1 MPKGYLVFELTCHL
15 PFVKS
20 TQPGESPEENWLNDA
35 ISNTYLP
42 LLRTLRRL
50 DTKSVPFKLTF
61 AISPTLASM
70 LSDPVLQ
77 ERFVAYLDSRI
88 ALGEREIERTS
99 SEPGKNKLAKMYL
112 ESFLQNKSDF
122 IGLYGMNI
130 LNGFNELQKSGKI
143 NIITTFAT
151 HCYLPFYLS
160 YTGSIE
166 AQIYTAISTHTNM
179 FNSTPS
185 GFWLPELG
193 YRQGIEDILRKFK
206 IDYFF
211 TAIHAFLF
219 GSKVPSNG
227 IYAPV
232 QVGESGVY
240 AFCRDL
246 ASSMYVL
253 SQDEGYPGEF
263 SYREYSHDISGELGA
278 DYLGSDI
285 VYPDGSRVN
294 SGFKY
299 YSNTDSYRDAKK
311 LYDPGKVDD
320 VIKNHAENYIYN
332 LKKRVK
338 KLLRYT
344 DRPPVIVC
352 PYDAQ
357 VFGHWWFEGIS
368 WLEAVI
374 KELACDQELELIH
387 PDEYLNSYKDGEK
400 ISLSFSS
407 CGNGGYSGDWLN
419 GSNDWI
425 FRHIYSITD
434 KMAELAGRFQNEVG
448 LKRRALNHAAREV
461 LLAQASDWPFI
472 MKSGIAAPFA
482 ARQITEHVNNF
493 LKIYND
499 LSGNSVDT
507 EWLTTIEKKY
517 SLFPDIDYRI
527 FNG

>member
-1 MPKGYLVFELTCHL
+1 MHKGYLIFELTCHL

-20 TQPGESPEENWLNDA
+20 SRPGEYPEENWLNDA
-35 ISNTYLP
+35 ITNTYLP

-61 AISPTLASM
+61 TISPTLASM
-70 LSDPVLQ
+70 RADPILQ
-77 ERFVAYLDSRI
+77 ERFVSYLDSRI
-88 ALGEREIERTS
+88 ALGEKEVERTA
-99 SEPGKNKLAKMYL
+99 SEPDKNKLAKMYL
-112 ESFLQNKSDF
+112 ETFLQNKTDF

-130 LNGFNELQKSGKI
+130 LNGFNELQKNGKI

-151 HCYLPFYLS
+151 HCFLPFFQS

-166 AQIYTAISTHTNM
+166 AQLYTAIATHSAM
-179 FNSTPS
+179 FNSTPK

-193 YRQGIEDILRKFK
+193 YRQGIEDTLSKFK
-206 IDYFF
+206 FDYFF

-232 QVGESGVY
+232 QVGNSGVF

-253 SQDEGYPGEF
+253 SQEEGYPGDF
-263 SYREYSHDISGELGA
+263 AYREYSHDISGELDA
-278 DYLGSDI
+278 DYLGQDI

-299 YSNTDSYRDAKK
+299 YSNTDRYRDAKQV
-311 LYDPGKVDD
+311 YDPGKVDS
-320 VIKNHAENYIYN
+320 VIKSHAENFIYN

-357 VFGHWWFEGIS
+357 VFGHWWFEGID
-368 WLEAVI
+368 WLETVI
-374 KELACDQELELIH
+374 KELASDDDLALIF
-387 PDEYLNSYKDGEK
+387 PEEYLAKNRCEEK

-419 GSNDWI
+419 GTNDWI
-425 FRHIYSITD
+425 YRHIYSITD
-434 KMAELAGRFQNEVG
+434 KMTELANRFPEEGG
-448 LKRRALNHAAREV
+448 LKRRALNHAAREA

-482 ARQITEHVNNF
+482 ARQVKEHVSNF

-507 EWLTTIEKKY
+507 EWLTTIERKN
-517 SLFPDIDYRI
+517 SLFPDIDYHI
-527 FNG
+527 FKG

>member
-1 MPKGYLVFELTCHL
+1 MPKGYLIFELTCHL

-20 TQPGESPEENWLNDA
+20 TVPGEYPEENWLNDA
-35 ISNTYLP
+35 ISHTYLP
-42 LLRTLRRL
+42 LLRTLHRL
-50 DTKSVPFKLTF
+50 DADSLPFKLTF
-61 AISPTLASM
+61 TISPTLASM

-77 ERFVAYLDSRI
+77 ERFVSYLDSRI
-88 ALGEREIERTS
+88 ALGEKEVERTK
-99 SEPGKNKLAKMYL
+99 SEPDKNALAKMYL
-112 ESFLQNKSDF
+112 DTFLQNKSDF
-122 IGLYGMNI
+122 ISLYGMNI
-130 LNGFNELQKSGKI
+130 LNGFKELQKNGKI

-151 HCYLPFYLS
+151 HCYLPFLQS
-160 YTGSIE
+160 HTSNIE
-166 AQIYTAISTHTNM
+166 AQIYTAISTHTTM
-179 FNSTPS
+179 FNCDTK

-193 YRQGIEDILRKFK
+193 YCRGIEEVLHKFK
-206 IDYFF
+206 IEYFF
-211 TAIHAFLF
+211 TAVHAFLF

-232 QVGESGVY
+232 RAGDSGVY

-253 SQDEGYPGEF
+253 SQEDGYPGDF
-263 SYREYSHDISGELGA
+263 SYREYTHDISGEQNP
-278 DYLGSDI
+278 DYLGPDI

-299 YSNTDSYRDAKK
+299 YSNTDSFRDAKQVYNPAK
-311 LYDPGKVDD
+311 AAKV
-320 VIKNHAENYIYN
+320 VQEHADNFIYN

-338 KLLRYT
+338 KLLAYT
-344 DRPPVIVC
+344 DKPPVIVC

-357 VFGHWWFEGIS
+357 VFGHWWFEGID

-374 KELACDQELELIH
+374 KVLAEDQDLALIY
-387 PDEYLNSYKDGEK
+387 PEEYLEK
-400 ISLSFSS
+400 YNNLEQISLSFSS

-425 FRHIYSITD
+425 YRHIYSITD
-434 KMAELAGRFQNEVG
+434 KMKELAQRFPKESG

-472 MKSGIAAPFA
+472 MKSGIASPFA
-482 ARQITEHVNNF
+482 AKQVKEHVSNF

-507 EWLTTIEKKY
+507 EWLTTVEKKNN
-517 SLFPDIDYRI
+517 LFPDIDYRT
-527 FNG
+527 FRE

>member
-1 MPKGYLVFELTCHL
+1 MPKGYLIFELTCHL

-20 TQPGESPEENWLNDA
+20 SCPGEYSQENWLNDA
-35 ISNTYLP
+35 VSNTYLP
-42 LLRTLRRL
+42 LLRTLHRM
-50 DTKSVPFKLTF
+50 DIKSVPFRLTF
-61 AISPTLASM
+61 TISPTLASM
-70 LSDPVLQ
+70 LSDPILQ
-77 ERFVAYLDSRI
+77 ERFVSYLDSRI
-88 ALGEREIERTS
+88 ALGEKEVERTA
-99 SEPGKNKLAKMYL
+99 SEPEKNKLAKMYL
-112 ESFLQNKSDF
+112 EAFLQNKSDF

-130 LNGFNELQKSGKI
+130 LNGFNELQKNGKI
-143 NIITTFAT
+143 NLITTFAA
-151 HCYLPFYLS
+151 HCYLPFFQS
-160 YTGSIE
+160 YKSSIE
-166 AQIYTAISTHTNM
+166 AQIYTAISTHNTM
-179 FNSTPS
+179 FNSTPK

-193 YRQGIEDILRKFK
+193 YCQGIEDILKKFN

-211 TAIHAFLF
+211 TAVHAFLF

-232 QVGESGVY
+232 QVGDSGIY

-253 SQDEGYPGEF
+253 SQEDGYPGDF
-263 SYREYSHDISGELGA
+263 SYREYSRDISGELDA
-278 DYLGSDI
+278 DYLGRDI

-299 YSNTDSYRDAKK
+299 YSNTDSFRDAKHI
-311 LYDPGKVDD
+311 YDPDKAAAV
-320 VIKNHAENYIYN
+320 VKEHAENFIYN

-357 VFGHWWFEGIS
+357 VFGHWWLEGID
-368 WLEAVI
+368 WLETVI
-374 KELACDQELELIH
+374 NELAADEDLALIS
-387 PDEYLNSYKDGEK
+387 PEEYLAEYDSGEK

-425 FRHIYSITD
+425 YRHIYSITD
-434 KMAELAGRFQNEVG
+434 KMTELANRFPDEGG

-482 ARQITEHVNNF
+482 AKQVKEHVTSF

-507 EWLTTIEKKY
+507 EWLTTIERKD
-517 SLFPDIDYRI
+517 SLFPDIDYHI
-527 FNG
+527 FRG

>member
-1 MPKGYLVFELTCHL
+1 MAKGYLIFELTCHL
-15 PFVKS
+15 PYVKS
-20 TQPGESPEENWLNDA
+20 SYPGEYPEENWLNDA
-35 ISNTYLP
+35 INNTYLP

-61 AISPTLASM
+61 TISPTLASM
-70 LSDPVLQ
+70 LSDPILQ
-77 ERFVAYLDSRI
+77 ERFVSYLDSRI
-88 ALGEREIERTS
+88 GLGEKEVERTA
-99 SEPGKNKLAKMYL
+99 SEPEKNKLAKMYL
-112 ESFLQNKSDF
+112 ELFLQNKTDF
-122 IGLYGMNI
+122 VGLYGMNI
-130 LNGFNELQKSGKI
+130 LNGFNELQKNGKI

-151 HCYLPFYLS
+151 HCYLPFFQS
-160 YTGSIE
+160 CTRSME

-179 FNSTPS
+179 FNTTPS

-193 YRQGIEDILRKFK
+193 YRQGIEDILSKFQ
-206 IDYFF
+206 IEYFF

-219 GSKVPSNG
+219 GSKIPGNG

-232 QVGESGVY
+232 QVGKSGVY

-253 SQDEGYPGEF
+253 SQTEGYPGDF
-263 SYREYSHDISGELGA
+263 AYREYSRDISGELDEA
-278 DYLGSDI
+278 YLGNDI
-285 VYPDGSRVN
+285 VYPDGSRVK

-299 YSNTDSYRDAKK
+299 YSNTDGARDARHI
-311 LYDPGKVDD
+311 YDPGKVDD

-352 PYDAQ
+352 PYDSQ

-368 WLEAVI
+368 WLEEVI
-374 KELACDQELELIH
+374 KELASDPELELIY
-387 PDEYLNSYKDGEK
+387 PDDYLKAYPESEK

-425 FRHIYSITD
+425 YRHIYSITD
-434 KMAELAGRFQNEVG
+434 KMTELANRFSEEGG
-448 LKRRALNHAAREV
+448 LKRRALNLAAREV

-482 ARQITEHVNNF
+482 ARQVTEHVSNF

-507 EWLTTIEKKY
+507 EWLTNAEKKD
-517 SLFPDIDYRI
+517 SLFPDIDYHI
-527 FNG
+527 FKG